1 MGTGLSHAHFMLCY
15 WLSLKCSLTDSLP
28 PFLSFSVAHTLALP
42 FFLTLLPLLYVLV
55 YLSLSHWRREIQAS
69 VFSGWERECH
79 VAHIHGMSL
88 VSLS

>member
-55 YLSLSHWRREIQAS
+55 YLSLSLSLEERNTGFS
-69 VFSGWERECH
+69 VFWVGE
-79 VAHIHGMSL
+79 GMSRSTHSWY
-88 VSLS
+88 VIG